1 MVNLIVGRNQLV
13 NMCHK
18 ETIDSCLFLL
28 LGTNQKNHLNTSIQ
42 RNKNTK
48 FLASCI
54 VLSYVISS
62 CISISKTLPIILVIQ
77 VLQLC
82 GP

>member
-1 MVNLIVGRNQLV
+1 MVNLIVGGNQLV

-28 LGTNQKNHLNTSIQ
+28 LGTNQKPFKHIHTKEQENS
-42 RNKNTK
+42 K

-62 CISISKTLPIILVIQ
+62 CIFISKTLPIILVIQ